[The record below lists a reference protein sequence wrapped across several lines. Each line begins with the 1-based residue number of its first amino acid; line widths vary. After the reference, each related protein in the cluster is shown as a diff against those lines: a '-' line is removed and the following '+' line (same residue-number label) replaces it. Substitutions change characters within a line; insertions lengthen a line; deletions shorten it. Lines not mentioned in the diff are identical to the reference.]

1 MRLLKIVMAILVTAS
16 MTLVAEAIAQTQG
29 PPPEG
34 QGPPH
39 PSAQKP
45 AREGEKILEGQVRS
59 IDPSG
64 TEIILTDGTKLVVP
78 PGATL
83 KPGVLTEG
91 ATVVASYR
99 EQNGSKVLTGL
110 MLTEPSASPPTGP
123 TSPRESPAGPPGS
136 PPKRY

>member
-1 MRLLKIVMAILVTAS
+1 MRMLKILMAILVTAS
-16 MTLVAEAIAQTQG
+16 MTLVAEAIAQTQA

-34 QGPPH
+34 QRLPH
-39 PSAQKP
+39 PSAQTP

-59 IDPSG
+59 VDPSG
-64 TEIILTDGTKLVVP
+64 TEITLTDGTKLLVP

-99 EQNGSKVLTGL
+99 EQNGNKVLTGL
-110 MLTEPSASPPTGP
+110 VLTEPSASPPTEP
-123 TSPRESPAGPPGS
+123 RSPRESPAGPPS
-136 PPKRY
+136 SSPKRY

>member
-1 MRLLKIVMAILVTAS
+1 MRMLKIVMAILVTAS
-16 MTLVAEAIAQTQG
+16 MTLVAEAIAQTQA

-34 QGPPH
+34 QRPPH
-39 PSAQKP
+39 PSAQNP
-45 AREGEKILEGQVRS
+45 AREGERILEGQVKS

-64 TEIILTDGTKLVVP
+64 TEIILPDGTKLVVP

-99 EQNGSKVLTGL
+99 EQNGNKVLTGL
-110 MLTEPSASPPTGP
+110 MLTEPSAPPTGP
-123 TSPRESPAGPPGS
+123 TSPRESPA
-136 PPKRY
+136 